1 MKEPPY
7 EVSES
12 GYGSFTLPVEI
23 HFRNSKEEPRKYKL
37 DYDLS
42 LQIVGMPPLNITKVE
57 ALTFLNPSDDFEKKL
72 LRGGAVVLEV
82 LSR

>member
-1 MKEPPY
+1 M
-7 EVSES
+7 
-12 GYGSFTLPVEI
+12 EI
-23 HFRNSKEEPRKYKL
+23 HFRNSIEELRKYRLK
-37 DYDLS
+37 YDLS
-42 LQIVGMPPLNITKVE
+42 LQTIGKPPLNITRVE